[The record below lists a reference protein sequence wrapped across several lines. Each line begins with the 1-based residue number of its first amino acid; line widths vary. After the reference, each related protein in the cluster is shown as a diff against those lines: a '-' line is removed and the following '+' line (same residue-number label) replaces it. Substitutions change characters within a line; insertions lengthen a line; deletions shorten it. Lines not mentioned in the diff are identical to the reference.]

1 MNELKIKELRRQLP
15 QRLLKPINQQYRSQ
29 LQLPP
34 QIPKPQIK
42 MVSPLAKT
50 FKAQQQEILPAIKTP
65 ALNSGKKRD
74 EADEERSSE
83 KEGVGELE
91 DSFKQKIEAE
101 QQDDMMYGEDSHQ
114 FSDEM

>member
-1 MNELKIKELRRQLP
+1 
-15 QRLLKPINQQYRSQ
+15 
-29 LQLPP
+29 
-34 QIPKPQIK
+34 
-42 MVSPLAKT
+42 
-50 FKAQQQEILPAIKTP
+50 
-65 ALNSGKKRD
+65 LNSGKKRD

-83 KEGVGELE
+83 KEGVGEHE